1 MEVFEKRSHSPTD
14 RFLREAE
21 GLNALRA
28 HSRFRIPEVLSVD
41 EHHIKL
47 EKIKTA
53 SPRPGFWSNF
63 AEKLRDLH
71 SRPQEAFGFPHDN
84 HIGYTVQRNPIGHGA
99 WADYFCQHRLQYMVD
114 LLGHSHPQVKPAYA
128 RVEEIIYE
136 RLSLAQARPS
146 LVHGDLWSGNFLCDE
161 SNEPVLIDPACYWG
175 HFEVDLAMS
184 ELFGGFDRE
193 FYEAY
198 RLPAGYEERRDLY
211 NLYHLMNHW
220 LLFGGG
226 YASQVMFGLE
236 RLKSVAKLEHL

>member
-1 MEVFEKRSHSPTD
+1 MEVFEKHSHSPTT

-21 GLNALRA
+21 GLNALRY
-28 HSRFRIPEVLSVD
+28 HSKFRIPEVLSVD
-41 EHHIKL
+41 ENHIKL
-47 EKIKTA
+47 EKIRTRAPK
-53 SPRPGFWSNF
+53 PGFWHTF

-71 SRPQEAFGFPHDN
+71 SRPQEAFGFSNDN
-84 HIGYTVQRNPIGHGA
+84 HIGYTPQRNTISHGS
-99 WADYFCQHRLQYMVD
+99 WADYFCLHRLQYMVN

-128 RVEEIIYE
+128 QAEDLIFH
-136 RLSLAQARPS
+136 RLNQAEVKPA

-161 SNEPVLIDPACYWG
+161 DNEPVLIDPACYWG
-175 HFEVDLAMS
+175 HSEVDLAMS

-198 RLPAGYEERRDLY
+198 CLPAGYKERRDIY

-226 YASQVMFGLE
+226 YASQVMSRLE
-236 RLKSVAKLEHL
+236 QLKSVAKHEHL